1 VQLVE
6 IVLVN
11 AAVHIVQV
19 EVIQAATNVNMSLD
33 GKVICVVLVC
43 PAADVCLNASRAVAE
58 VVLEMKMGGT
68 LEAGENDSGG
78 D

>member
-1 VQLVE
+1 
-6 IVLVN
+6 
-11 AAVHIVQV
+11 
-19 EVIQAATNVNMSLD
+19 MSLD
-33 GKVICVVLVC
+33 GKVVCIVLVC

-68 LEAGENDSGG
+68 LEVGESNSGG